1 MNDNSFSKKDLQN
14 CYDLY
19 FDAIRNYVF
28 FKVKDAALAEDIV
41 QETFIKL
48 WKKKTTIRKETVKSL
63 LYTIANNTVI
73 NHFNHMKVVRNH
85 ESQVVASGAGK
96 YEYSPQYL
104 LEEKEFEKKLNTIIN
119 KIPEGSREV
128 FLMNRIEEM
137 KYTEIAERLE
147 LSVKAVEKRM
157 SKALAIIRE
166 NLGKKL

>member
-1 MNDNSFSKKDLQN
+1 MTDNSFSKKDLQV

-28 FKVKDAALAEDIV
+28 FKVRDTALAEDIV
-41 QETFIKL
+41 QETFIRL
-48 WKKKTTIRKETVKSL
+48 WKKRETIRKETIKSL

-85 ESQVVASGAGK
+85 ESQVMASGGGK
-96 YEYSPQYL
+96 HEYSPQFL
-104 LEEKEFEKKLNTIIN
+104 LEEKEFEVKLNHIIN

-128 FLMNRIEEM
+128 FLMNRIEQM
-137 KYTEIAERLE
+137 KYTEIAERLN

-157 SKALAIIRE
+157 SKALVIIRE

>member
-1 MNDNSFSKKDLQN
+1 MTDNSFSKEDLQT

-28 FKVKDAALAEDIV
+28 FKVKDVALAEDIV

-48 WKKKTTIRKETVKSL
+48 WKKRTTIRKETVKSL

-85 ESQVVASGAGK
+85 EGQVIAAGGGQHNQ
-96 YEYSPQYL
+96 SPQFV
-104 LEEKEFEKKLNTIIN
+104 LEEKEFEVKLNTIIN
-119 KIPEGSREV
+119 NIPEGSREV
-128 FLMNRIEEM
+128 FLMNRIEQM
-137 KYTEIAERLE
+137 KYTEIAERLN

-157 SKALAIIRE
+157 SKALVIIRE